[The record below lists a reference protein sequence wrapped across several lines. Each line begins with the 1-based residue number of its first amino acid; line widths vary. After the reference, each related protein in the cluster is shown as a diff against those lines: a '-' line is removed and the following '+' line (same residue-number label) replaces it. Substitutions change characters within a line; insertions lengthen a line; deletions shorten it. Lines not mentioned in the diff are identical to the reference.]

1 MTDPPYSL
9 LSHIGDLLGIGP
21 GQTFTDPCFK
31 VAHGITDDPQAHIDA
46 LVEAGVLERLG
57 TWGAEPSGRHITA
70 YGVVQPHVHDW
81 RVIGPTQADSVSQV
95 LVGCGCGN
103 KHWVLNRLP
112 IEVPDD

>member
-46 LVEAGVLERLG
+46 LVEAGVLVDNDPG
-57 TWGAEPSGRHITA
+57 MH
-70 YGVVQPHVHDW
+70 GVFKHWYTVAAPHAHEW
-81 RVIGPTQADSVSQV
+81 RVCWVGNTDTAVQV
-95 LVGCGCGN
+95 QCKNCGERTLVT
-103 KHWVLNRLP
+103 NRLP